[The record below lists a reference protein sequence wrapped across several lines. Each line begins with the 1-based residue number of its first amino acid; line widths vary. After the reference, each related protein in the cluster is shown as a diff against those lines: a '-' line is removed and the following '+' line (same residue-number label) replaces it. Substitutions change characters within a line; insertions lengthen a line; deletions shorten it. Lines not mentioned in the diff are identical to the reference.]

1 MHRQEVRLR
10 RIVRTMQ
17 RIRLSGMYYVL
28 CTYGMDGMDGLGGSL
43 NSEHEG
49 DRQFWYVGINQDTR
63 SDPRLWDGRHPNL
76 RICA

>member
-28 CTYGMDGMDGLGGSL
+28 CTYGMDGMDGLGGGKKG
-43 NSEHEG
+43 EFG
-49 DRQFWYVGINQDTR
+49 V
-63 SDPRLWDGRHPNL
+63 
-76 RICA
+76 